1 MIIDRKKFI
10 KYLTVS
16 LLGIQSSGFGR
27 LFSRSDDNAP
37 MEFGWT
43 TCLTYETGNR
53 RLSFEYYNH
62 LLEEMNANGMTRL
75 IVMMASHGY
84 FDPQNHGLA
93 WPVKNK
99 KLIYQLD
106 KNAVNAYEE
115 SEFFSKVI
123 TRAKK
128 LNIKIQIEIKYLGMI
143 GIEEGYPGVEFLRTK
158 EGNIIHTIRP
168 EASDYERRAIESL
181 HICCDSPQ
189 AHLYMRDK
197 ITDVLTRYKNLDGIV
212 LEHPSYSG
220 DNTCYCKW
228 SRERVKKDT
237 GKNIEDLSASELR
250 EWKSLRI
257 KERLIDLKRLIKS
270 INPKFEFGFY
280 TGFSPSD
287 GNIASFQQNRGH
299 QTETIKEVGLDFV
312 MPYCEGRHKEHETEE
327 IEKVINYLAPLDF
340 YLHTTIRRD
349 SPHNYKLPPKGP
361 DYIKNII
368 RWGLQYRN
376 QNSRFK
382 GMMFFNEVK
391 IPQENRD
398 AVYQFI
404 KD

>member
-1 MIIDRKKFI
+1 
-10 KYLTVS
+10 
-16 LLGIQSSGFGR
+16 
-27 LFSRSDDNAP
+27 
-37 MEFGWT
+37 
-43 TCLTYETGNR
+43 
-53 RLSFEYYNH
+53 
-62 LLEEMNANGMTRL
+62 
-75 IVMMASHGY
+75 
-84 FDPQNHGLA
+84 
-93 WPVKNK
+93 
-99 KLIYQLD
+99 
-106 KNAVNAYEE
+106 
-115 SEFFSKVI
+115 
-123 TRAKK
+123 
-128 LNIKIQIEIKYLGMI
+128 MI